1 MVWTLDSEFYHI
13 GISQKQPLH
22 NEAFLS
28 IYLTLVLH
36 YSTTFPPRRRRIQ
49 TPIVLYGYIIL
60 NDSIMVNFSIDLN
73 E

>member
-36 YSTTFPPRRRRIQ
+36 YLPAAPTTDPNAHS
-49 TPIVLYGYIIL
+49 VVWLYYIK
-60 NDSIMVNFSIDLN
+60 
-73 E
+73 